1 MQDNIM
7 TLLTFAVGI
16 LALVIGTYGQIA
28 MAQMKRWSEAKLAAN
43 GIQEAAKWQADLKAG
58 LLTGAKAALLEGK
71 PLVEAIRAAIA
82 ATLASNPDAADGLKP
97 SPQVLEGMAKA
108 AVVDA
113 AAQIAATAANA
124 TIAGGAAGPVVEA
137 IVSGAGQGA

>member
-1 MQDNIM
+1 MQDNII

-16 LALVIGTYGQIA
+16 LAIVIGTYGQIA

-43 GIQEAAKWQADLKAG
+43 GLKAEAKWQADLKAG

-71 PLVEAIRAAIA
+71 PLPEAIKAAIA
-82 ATLASNPDAADGLKP
+82 ATLASNPDAIDGLKP
-97 SPQVLEGMAKA
+97 APQVLEGLAKA
-108 AVVDA
+108 AVADA

-124 TIAGGAAGPVVEA
+124 SIAGGTAGPAVGA
-137 IVSGAGQGA
+137 IVASARA